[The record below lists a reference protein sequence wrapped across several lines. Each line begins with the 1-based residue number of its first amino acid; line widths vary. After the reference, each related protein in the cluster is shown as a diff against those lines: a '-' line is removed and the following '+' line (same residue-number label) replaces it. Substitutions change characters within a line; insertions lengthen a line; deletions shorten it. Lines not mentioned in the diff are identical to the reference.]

1 MSIIA
6 FPLIVNTIL
15 RTGDDDDKYKWRW
28 WVNISFLITDL
39 SQMKAVMKEK
49 IAFLFIDVIS
59 VIRVNLV
66 YLNTEGTNLF
76 WGFYFERLWSDLHSH
91 ASPTFMTSPCALTWA
106 VVGKCICQ
114 NRNHRL
120 GVAAMFTS
128 VRTEPRVEP
137 LDAASLRQQRRLKQ
151 ALQFLHR
158 DSADLLPLDG
168 LKKLGTAKQGVCC
181 RPGGDT
187 LTFIQTV

>member
-1 MSIIA
+1 ML
-6 FPLIVNTIL
+6 FP
-15 RTGDDDDKYKWRW
+15 
-28 WVNISFLITDL
+28 S
-39 SQMKAVMKEK
+39 S
-49 IAFLFIDVIS
+49 
-59 VIRVNLV
+59 IRVNLV
-66 YLNTEGTNLF
+66 YLNTEGTNFF

-106 VVGKCICQ
+106 VVGKRICQ

-128 VRTEPRVEP
+128 MRTEPRVEP

-181 RPGGDT
+181 RPGGDP
-187 LTFIQTV
+187 LTFIQTVLDSCDDKWKLLKGSFHVFVCNYVLQKLKKIKLEYKYREN

>member
-1 MSIIA
+1 
-6 FPLIVNTIL
+6 
-15 RTGDDDDKYKWRW
+15 
-28 WVNISFLITDL
+28 
-39 SQMKAVMKEK
+39 MKAVMKDKLFFSLLMLFPSSELIWFIK
-49 IAFLFIDVIS
+49 IQKGLISLGDFILKGCDQ
-59 VIRVNLV
+59 V
-66 YLNTEGTNLF
+66 Y
-76 WGFYFERLWSDLHSH
+76 
-91 ASPTFMTSPCALTWA
+91 TFMTSLCALTWA
-106 VVGKCICQ
+106 VVGKRICQ

-187 LTFIQTV
+187 LTFIQTD

>member
-1 MSIIA
+1 
-6 FPLIVNTIL
+6 
-15 RTGDDDDKYKWRW
+15 
-28 WVNISFLITDL
+28 
-39 SQMKAVMKEK
+39 MKAVMKDK
-49 IAFLFIDVIS
+49 LLFFLLVLFPS
-59 VIRVNLV
+59 SIRVNLV
-66 YLNTEGTNLF
+66 YLNTEGTN
-76 WGFYFERLWSDLHSH
+76 YFERLWSDLHSH

-106 VVGKCICQ
+106 VVGKRICQ